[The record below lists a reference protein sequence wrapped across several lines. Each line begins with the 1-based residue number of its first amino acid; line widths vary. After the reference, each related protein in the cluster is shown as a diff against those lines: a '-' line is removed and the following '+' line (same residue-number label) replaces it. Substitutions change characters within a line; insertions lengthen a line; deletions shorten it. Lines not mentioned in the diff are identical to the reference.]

1 MNSPH
6 VHVLVSGDRLPGVLI
21 RAISRLGASA
31 SFARLND
38 AIRTGARS
46 CADAVV
52 IVEATEAHHEAITQA
67 QLRRIV
73 GPRCGALIVS
83 ESPPRNRATS
93 PIESIDVSAD
103 PEESHLAGRIA
114 RLIDRTTRA
123 TAAIAD
129 AAPTNTP

>member
-1 MNSPH
+1 MHSPH
-6 VHVLVSGDRLPGVLI
+6 VHVLVSGDRLPGVLT
-21 RAISRLGASA
+21 RAIARLGASA

-38 AIRTGARS
+38 AIRSGARS
-46 CADAVV
+46 HADAVV
-52 IVEATEAHHEAITQA
+52 IVEAAEAAQQAITQA

-83 ESPPRNRATS
+83 ESPARRCVRA
-93 PIESIDVSAD
+93 PIESFDVSAD

-129 AAPTNTP
+129 AASARRP